1 MLSTRSTQRK
11 CVKRRD
17 VFSTLFF
24 FIGWPPYATPA
35 HGGIFHPFLIHAFN
49 PTTTGLPFTKQVV
62 AILPLEIATTNVLPV
77 ALGVG
82 SWVSIFTIRSLPS
95 IFASMLIVIPDLRL
109 NGSKMTHLLPFANG

>member
-1 MLSTRSTQRK
+1 
-11 CVKRRD
+11 
-17 VFSTLFF
+17 
-24 FIGWPPYATPA
+24 
-35 HGGIFHPFLIHAFN
+35 
-49 PTTTGLPFTKQVV
+49 
-62 AILPLEIATTNVLPV
+62 LPV